1 MLAKKGKTDKER
13 IENNEWV
20 NCWIC
25 ETAFR
30 RKRET
35 LRYCNVC
42 ERGFCEGE
50 HGNFAY
56 GKGTCVIHGVHKEDR

>member
-1 MLAKKGKTDKER
+1 MPAKNRTDKDR
-13 IENNEWV
+13 IAKGQWV

-35 LRYCNVC
+35 KRYCSVC
-42 ERGFCEGE
+42 QKGFCEGE

-56 GKGTCVIHGVHKEDR
+56 GKGTCVVHGAHKEDR